1 MVKLKGEMGL
11 ISVDDKPGVSSREV
25 AETFGKQHKD
35 ILKVIGN
42 LECSDEFR
50 QRNFAPSYYK
60 NLQNKRQP
68 EFVITRDGFT
78 FLVMAFT
85 GKKAAAFKE
94 AYINAFNCM
103 EEAIKYRIS
112 TKLTFPPLTDAI
124 KEAHE
129 EIKPYHFSN
138 ELDMINRIV
147 FGMSAKKYC
156 ELHGL
161 TDNDQIRDML
171 TPNEVKL
178 IDKLQA
184 SDTVLVE
191 LGMDYEER
199 KMKLTQIFSKY
210 SLKLSLNVAC
220 IEDEKHGG
228 ANNCLT
234 RIETL

>member
-1 MVKLKGEMGL
+1 MVTKLKGEMGL
-11 ISVDDKPGVSSREV
+11 ICVDDKPVVSSREV
-25 AETFGKQHKD
+25 AETFGKLHKNVMQS
-35 ILKVIGN
+35 IET
-42 LECSDEFR
+42 LECSTEFG
-50 QRNFAPSYYK
+50 QLNFQPSYYK
-60 NLQNKRQP
+60 NSQNKRQP
-68 EFVITRDGFT
+68 EFLITRDGFT

-85 GKKAAAFKE
+85 GKKAAVFKE
-94 AYINAFNCM
+94 AYIKAFNGM

-112 TKLTFPPLTDAI
+112 TKLSFPPLTDAI

-147 FGMSAKKYC
+147 LGMSAKKYR
-156 ELHGL
+156 ELHGIK
-161 TDNDQIRDML
+161 DNDQIRDTL
-171 TPNEVKL
+171 APNEVKL

-210 SLKLSLNVAC
+210 SLKLSLDVAG
-220 IEDEKHGG
+220 IGE
-228 ANNCLT
+228 
-234 RIETL
+234 